1 MKSVFKIKP
10 TDKNLPESIFCWL
23 VRIMLV
29 AGVLFCESNA
39 RRLFI
44 AAAVVFS
51 FAVNILKLIFGR
63 KGFFMSLSGRAET
76 LLCAAAFFG
85 TVIGKCFGVL
95 DRFPEYDIFLH
106 LLAGVICVALGYYIV
121 SALNKPSSRGEIF
134 FTVFACFT
142 FSCMI
147 SGIREIL
154 EFLADFEL
162 GTNFVHAETLG
173 DDHWFYRLFGRGM
186 TDQIRWG
193 GVEAQQRLYDTD
205 EDMLLSVL
213 SSLVSV
219 LVLYA
224 YLRVKN
230 KELYTSC
237 KKEGRK
243 RRRLIDAV
251 YDKILAEKEKMVR
264 DCNTGDFILWWSVR
278 TLMIYAA
285 FNMVKAEAILLSVNL
300 LGTFAVTLI
309 HLVAPSDSA
318 LGRLSYKVQ
327 SLVTLM
333 VFFGSYCGN
342 YIFIYGILPRYDLF
356 LHFISGAISLSAGY
370 YLSKVF
376 FEITDRKKA
385 VLSAVFSLSVAGM
398 IMPVHE
404 VVEFLGDF
412 IWGTDN
418 QGFSWAPTSESFF
431 FRVFGNGVGNTELYY
446 LFDTMYDML
455 LAWSMAIMA
464 FAVLIVYLLR
474 RTGVEKCRKEIS
486 EHKKTSAVNS

>member
-1 MKSVFKIKP
+1 MKRIFSIKT
-10 TDKNLPESIFCWL
+10 TDKGPGENIFCWL
-23 VRIMLV
+23 VRTMLV
-29 AGVLFCESNA
+29 AGMFFCESNA

-44 AAAVVFS
+44 GAAVLFS
-51 FAVNILKLIFGR
+51 FAVSILKLVFAR
-63 KGFFMSLSGRAET
+63 KEFFRQLSGRAET

-85 TVIGKCFGVL
+85 TVIGKSFGLL
-95 DRFPEYDIFLH
+95 DRVPEYDIFLH

-121 SALNKPSSRGEIF
+121 SALNKPSSKDEIF

-162 GTNFVHAETLG
+162 GTNFLHAETLG
-173 DDHWFYRLFGRGM
+173 DDHWFYRLFGKGM
-186 TDQIRWG
+186 TAQIRWG
-193 GVEAQQRLYDTD
+193 GAQAQQRLYDTD

-219 LVLYA
+219 QVLYI

-230 KELYTSC
+230 KELYISR
-237 KKEGRK
+237 KNKGRK
-243 RRRLIDAV
+243 QFTFIDAV
-251 YDKILAEKEKMVR
+251 CNKIWTEKEKMVC

-278 TLMIYAA
+278 VLMLYAA

-300 LGTFAVTLI
+300 LGTFAVTFI
-309 HLVAPSDSA
+309 HLFAPSDSV

-327 SLVTLM
+327 SLVTVM
-333 VFFGSYCGN
+333 VFLGSYCGN

-356 LHFISGAISLSAGY
+356 LHFISGAISVSAGY
-370 YLSKVF
+370 YLSKAF

-385 VLSAVFSLSVAGM
+385 VLSGIFSLSFAGM
-398 IMPVHE
+398 VMPVHE
-404 VVEFLGDF
+404 IVEFLGDF

-418 QGFSWAPTSESFF
+418 QGFSWAPTADSFF
-431 FRVFGNGVGNTELYY
+431 FRVFGNGAGNTELYY

-455 LAWSMAIMA
+455 LAWSMAIIA
-464 FAVLIVYLLR
+464 FVALVIYLLR
-474 RTGVEKCRKEIS
+474 RIGALNLKKEN
-486 EHKKTSAVNS
+486 EGYKKLRQ